1 MSEFEQDSVCDD
13 QNLKETIS
21 ILKSEYFSPRE
32 ARNAQAIKLDR
43 LGRKVLGLVD
53 EMREMR
59 ECQRLLEWKD
69 VADMTQEIGSLDSAV
84 WCLENLLA
92 SMARSMGP
100 EC

>member
-1 MSEFEQDSVCDD
+1 MPELEQE
-13 QNLKETIS
+13 LKETIS
-21 ILKSEYFSPRE
+21 MLKSEYFSPRD

-59 ECQRLLEWKD
+59 ERQRALGWED
-69 VADMTQEIGSLDSAV
+69 VADMTQEVQNLDSAV